1 MPRIL
6 LYLGVLLSLDLVVEK
21 SSMVSSTGVSDERQ
35 VQTELKGGMTSV
47 ADPVDDLKAPFFA
60 TTEQSVDPVNRY
72 PRHPPPIFA
81 TALFDRQTARAPPAC
96 AV

>member
-6 LYLGVLLSLDLVVEK
+6 LYLGVLFSLDLVVDK

-35 VQTELKGGMTSV
+35 VQTELKDVTSV
-47 ADPVDDLKAPFFA
+47 ADPVDDLKIPFLA
-60 TTEQSVDPVNRY
+60 IAEQSVDPVNRY

-81 TALFDRQTARAPPAC
+81 TTLFDCHTARAPPVRA
-96 AV
+96 A